1 VAVKINTYKNWFAE
15 VKTNIQQVRY
25 QSSMQVNAQLLYLYA
40 YIGKQILL
48 KQKQEGWGAKII
60 DKFSTDLQKTFPDM
74 RGFSVRNIKYM
85 RQFAEFYPN
94 FLIVQE
100 PPAQIEIVASKNKKS
115 ITQEPLAQFKKSKRQ
130 IVQEPLA
137 QMKNSKLVIVQE
149 PLAQFKINFEN
160 LENKDLAGIS
170 WYHHILLMTK
180 IANDIERNWY
190 IKKTIENNWSS
201 TILVHQIESG
211 LYERQALSKKQTNFH
226 RTLPKEQG
234 ELALQILKDPYEFGL
249 TTLTEITKER
259 DLEKL
264 LVEHISMFLME
275 LGSGFA
281 YMGRQFKIPTPRK
294 IYSIDLLF
302 YHVHLHCYIVFEL
315 KITNFEMQHGS
326 QINGYVTL
334 IDRFLKKE
342 NDKPTIGIVL
352 CKEKDDFEVELSL
365 DGLQK
370 PIAVTAYNLKKLL
383 SKELIKELKRF
394 NKAVLQ
400 PAEKAVSIKNKNRKA
415 K

>member
-1 VAVKINTYKNWFAE
+1 VAVKTNTYKNWFAE

-48 KQKQEGWGAKII
+48 KQQQEGWGAKII
-60 DKFSTDLQKTFPDM
+60 DKFSADLQKAFPDM
-74 RGFSVRNIKYM
+74 RGFSVRNILYM
-85 RQFAEFYPN
+85 KQFAEKYPD
-94 FLIVQE
+94 FLITQQ
-100 PPAQIEIVASKNKKS
+100 PAAQFEMIASKNKKAITQEPLAQIKNQKML
-115 ITQEPLAQFKKSKRQ
+115 ITQEPLAQFR
-130 IVQEPLA
+130 INAENP
-137 QMKNSKLVIVQE
+137 KNIEIASV
-149 PLAQFKINFEN
+149 
-160 LENKDLAGIS
+160 S
-170 WYHHILLMTK
+170 WYHHTILLNK
-180 IANDIERNWY
+180 IKDDVERNWY
-190 IKKTIENNWSS
+190 ISKTIENNWSS
-201 TILVHQIESG
+201 TILIHQIESG

-226 RTLPKEQG
+226 RTLPKEQS

-264 LVEHISMFLME
+264 LIEHISMFLME

-302 YHVHLHCYIVFEL
+302 YHVHLHCYVVFEL

-370 PIAVTAYNLKKLL
+370 PIAVAAYNLKKLL

>member
-1 VAVKINTYKNWFAE
+1 MNTYKNWLAE

-60 DKFSTDLQKTFPDM
+60 DKFSADLQKAFPDM
-74 RGFSVRNIKYM
+74 RGFSVRNILYM
-85 RQFAEFYPN
+85 KQFAEKYPD
-94 FLIVQE
+94 FL
-100 PPAQIEIVASKNKKS
+100 
-115 ITQEPLAQFKKSKRQ
+115 ITQEPLAQIEVIASKRRKLITQ
-130 IVQEPLA
+130 QPAA
-137 QMKNSKLVIVQE
+137 QLKRGKNLITQQ
-149 PLAQFKINFEN
+149 PAAQFKLNTLLPEN
-160 LENKDLAGIS
+160 IELASIS
-170 WYHHILLMTK
+170 WTHHQILFDK
-180 IANDIERNWY
+180 INNDTERTWY
-190 IKKTIENNWSS
+190 IKKTIENSWSR

-226 RTLPKEQG
+226 RTLPKEQS

-302 YHVHLHCYIVFEL
+302 YHVHLHCYVVFEL
-315 KITNFEMQHGS
+315 KMANFEMQHGS

-352 CKEKDDFEVELSL
+352 CKEKDDFEVELSI
-365 DGLQK
+365 DGVQK
-370 PIAVTAYNLKKLL
+370 PIAVAAYNLKKLL

-394 NKAVLQ
+394 DKTVLQ
-400 PAEKAVSIKNKNRKA
+400 PAEKTVFNHLKKRSSN
-415 K
+415 